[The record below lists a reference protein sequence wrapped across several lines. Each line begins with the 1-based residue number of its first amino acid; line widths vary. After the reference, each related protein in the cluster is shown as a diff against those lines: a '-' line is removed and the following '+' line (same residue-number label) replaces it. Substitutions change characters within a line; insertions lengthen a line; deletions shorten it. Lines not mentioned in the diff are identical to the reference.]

1 MNQESRVCQNCKQS
15 FTIDVSDFDFYTQIK
30 VPPPTW
36 CPECRARR
44 RMMYRNERALY
55 KNICK
60 LCRKDTI
67 AMYPFG
73 TSYNVYCFDCWTSDK
88 WDPLTFGQDYDF
100 SRPFFQQ
107 FGEFLKKVPRPSV
120 EGSQNLNCP
129 YTNYTWQSKNVYMSS
144 SILYSDN
151 AAYIK
156 GGEKCIDTFDCFQV
170 TDLTMCYECVN
181 CERLNNSRF
190 LINSRDCINSS
201 FLFDCV
207 NCSNCFMSSNQRNQS
222 YMIENVKYSEAE
234 YREKLK
240 EYRLD
245 EYGGMEEAKKKFS
258 ALTKNALHKFARI
271 TNAVN
276 ATGDNLYNAKDV
288 KECFDLHDLQNVSY
302 TIRGWNIKD
311 SMDIHGTDDT
321 QWDYESVNNGLY
333 SSHLVFTANCHT
345 NCLDIRYSDYCRS
358 SSYLFGCISVKKGQY
373 CIFNKQ
379 YSKDEYEKLVAKII
393 NQMKEIPYID
403 RKGRTYKYGEFFP
416 PEICPFAYNET
427 VAQEYFPVAKEKS
440 IEEGFGWKNPDAKN
454 YQITLA
460 PENIP
465 EKISEVNDSIL
476 EQIIGCSHKGQCNHQ
491 CLTAFRLT
499 AAELQFYKKAEIPI
513 PRLCMNC
520 RHCERLS
527 KRNPTKLW
535 YRQCMCDYSSHKNSV
550 KHQHHPDGKCPNEFE
565 TSYAT
570 DRPEIVYCE
579 SCYNSEVA

>member
-1 MNQESRVCQNCKQS
+1 MNKESRICQNCKS
-15 FTIDVSDFDFYTQIK
+15 NFTIEPENFDFYK
-30 VPPPTW
+30 KMGVPPPTW

-44 RMMYRNERALY
+44 RMMFRNERTLY

-73 TSYNVYCFDCWTSDK
+73 TSYNIYCFDCWTSDK
-88 WDPLTFGQDYDF
+88 WDPLSFGQEYDF
-100 SRPFFQQ
+100 SKPFFQQ

-144 SILYSDN
+144 SILYADN

-170 TDLTMCYECVN
+170 TDLMMCYECVN
-181 CERLNNSRF
+181 CERLNNSKF
-190 LINSRDCINSS
+190 LVNSRDCINSS

-222 YMIENVKYSEAE
+222 YMIENVKYSEDE

-240 EYRLD
+240 VYRLD
-245 EYGGMEEAKKKFS
+245 EYEGLEEAKKKFS

-276 ATGDNLYNAKDV
+276 STGDNLYNAKDV

-358 SSYLFGCISVKKGQY
+358 SSNLFGCISVKKGQY

-379 YSKDEYEKLVAKII
+379 YSKEEYEKLVEKII
-393 NQMKEIPYID
+393 SQMNEMPYAD
-403 RKGRTYKYGEFFP
+403 KKGRTYKYGEFFP

-427 VAQEYFPVAKEKS
+427 VAQEYFPVSETKAT
-440 IEEGFGWKNPDAKN
+440 EEGFGWKKPDAKN
-454 YQITLA
+454 YQTTLE

-465 EKISEVNDSIL
+465 AKSAEASNSIL

-499 AAELQFYKKAEIPI
+499 VAELQFYKKAGIPM

-520 RHCERLS
+520 RHSERLS

-535 YRQCMCDYSSHKNSV
+535 HRQCMCDYLSHKNSV
-550 KHQHHPDGKCPNEFE
+550 KHQHHLEGKCPNEFQ
-565 TSYAT
+565 TSYST

-579 SCYNSEVA
+579 ACYNAEVV